1 VNVLMAYAT
10 KNGST
15 GQVADA
21 ITAAMRERSAQV
33 TPRRAK
39 TVRES
44 VAGFDL
50 VVLEA
55 PLYSGRWHR
64 DAHRFLRRH
73 GGELA
78 GVPVACVRDGATR
91 RHRGCPGSAPAL
103 SSTGRWP
110 SAAGRTRSRSS
121 AALIRSGTANV
132 HPGICGTGR
141 PSPLGLHRP
150 SPPSAKPPR
159 P

>member
-1 VNVLMAYAT
+1 MNVLMAYAT
-10 KNGST
+10 KNGSIR
-15 GQVADA
+15 QVADA

-33 TPRRAK
+33 TPRQAK

-78 GVPVACVRDGATR
+78 SVPVACVRDGATR
-91 RHRGCPGSAPAL
+91 RHRGCL
-103 SSTGRWP
+103 
-110 SAAGRTRSRSS
+110 
-121 AALIRSGTANV
+121 AALPRLARQGAGQARLAG
-132 HPGICGTGR
+132 PGHGHGH
-141 PSPLGLHRP
+141 GLLWR
-150 SPPSAKPPR
+150 
-159 P
+159 